1 MDDTGERY
9 IPGTAGS
16 ITAEHQHRYAF
27 AAGLTAGASVLDV
40 ACGEGYGAAFLA
52 RSAAQV
58 VGVDLDPAAIAHAAR
73 HYGGIANLSFKAGE
87 VGALP
92 FADRSF
98 DAVVC
103 FETIEHVAD
112 PRAALRELK
121 RVLTPDGRLI
131 VSTPDREV
139 YSGELSN
146 RNQFHLAE
154 LSAAEFA
161 GELRQLFAHV
171 ELRGQ
176 AVGLASVIAAAADA
190 PAGGAAIWWLHGT
203 APGRTPRPP
212 VRPVF
217 LVALCSDAPLE
228 APAASVLVDGTE
240 TGAGALEALQARGN
254 ELAGTLDA
262 VRRQAI
268 DDYDGLTR
276 QVAALQAVSD
286 EKDALLAGNETV
298 LREQLRILD
307 ERQALIQAQAAVIA
321 EQRDAHLSQL
331 RRLAEKD
338 EALAREIDQLK
349 SAFHAERQ
357 ARLVQEEAAHRQE
370 LAALEQEC
378 RALEERRRLAEQD
391 SAEIRDAVP
400 PMIAHAEQL
409 VLALCAA
416 HGEEARALAVRSKTL
431 RQRLVYCVP
440 TGLRKRLRL
449 NGRTGRERRAG
460 GVAQAAAQRAAA
472 LLQDC
477 LNQCRDMRE
486 RLAAPLAGAGSPPEP
501 APAPVEPVAEPV
513 VEVSAEVPARVPDP
527 QDDDIRLLESSAL
540 FDKAWYAETYG
551 IEPHEAARHYLD
563 TGFRNGWNP
572 SLLFSTGD
580 YFRGNKDVPSDHNPL
595 LHYLR
600 HGIREGRSLYAGS
613 AAAGP
618 LPDRFWRYGLRGEP
632 AGGAA
637 GEPARRHG

>member
-16 ITAEHQHRYAF
+16 IAAEHQHRYAF
-27 AAGLTAGASVLDV
+27 AAALTAGASVLDV

-52 RSAAQV
+52 RAAAQV

-73 HYGGIANLSFKAGE
+73 HYGGIGNLSFEAGAI
-87 VGALP
+87 GALP

-121 RVLTPDGRLI
+121 RVLRPEGRLI

-139 YSGELSN
+139 YSGELNN

-190 PAGGAAIWWLHGT
+190 PATDLWWLDGT

-212 VRPVF
+212 ARPVF

-228 APAASVLVDGTE
+228 APAASVLVDGSE
-240 TGAGALEALQARGN
+240 TGAGAFEALQARGN

-276 QVAALQAVSD
+276 QVTALQAACD
-286 EKDALLAGNETV
+286 EKDRLLAGNETV
-298 LREQLRILD
+298 LRDQLRILD

-321 EQRDAHLSQL
+321 EQRDAHLPQL

-349 SAFHAERQ
+349 DAFHAERQ
-357 ARLVQEEAAHRQE
+357 ARLAQAEAAHRQE
-370 LAALEQEC
+370 LAALEEEC
-378 RALEERRRLAEQD
+378 RALGERCHAAERET
-391 SAEIRDAVP
+391 AAIRGAVP
-400 PMIAHAEQL
+400 PMITQAEQL
-409 VLALCAA
+409 VLALRDA

-431 RQRLVYCVP
+431 RQRMVYCVP

-460 GVAQAAAQRAAA
+460 SVAQAAALRAAA

-477 LNQCRDMRE
+477 LNQCRDMRA
-486 RLAAPLAGAGSPPEP
+486 RIAAPLAGSASEP
-501 APAPVEPVAEPV
+501 AAAIAETVAG
-513 VEVSAEVPARVPDP
+513 VPPRVPDP

-551 IEPHEAARHYLD
+551 VEPHEAARHYLD
-563 TGFRNGWNP
+563 AGFRNGWNP

-580 YFRGNKDVPSDHNPL
+580 YFRGNKDVPPDHNPL

-600 HGIREGRSLYAGS
+600 HGIREGRSPYAVATGS
-613 AAAGP
+613 
-618 LPDRFWRYGLRGEP
+618 LPDRFWRHGLRGEP
-632 AGGAA
+632 AG
-637 GEPARRHG
+637 EPTARRHG

>member
-58 VGVDLDPAAIAHAAR
+58 VGVDLDAAAIAHAAR

-112 PRAALRELK
+112 PRAALRELR
-121 RVLTPDGRLI
+121 RVLKPDGRLI

-139 YSGELSN
+139 YSGELNN

-154 LSAAEFA
+154 FSAAEFA
-161 GELRQLFAHV
+161 DELRQLFAHV

-176 AVGLASVIAAAADA
+176 AVGLASVIAAATDTPAAD
-190 PAGGAAIWWLHGT
+190 IWWLHGT
-203 APGRTPRPP
+203 APGRTPLPP
-212 VRPVF
+212 ARPVF

-254 ELAGTLDA
+254 ELTGTLDA

-276 QVAALQAVSD
+276 QVAALRAVSD
-286 EKDALLAGNETV
+286 DKDALLAGNETV

-321 EQRDAHLSQL
+321 EQRDAQLAQL

-357 ARLVQEEAAHRQE
+357 ARLAQAEASHRQE

-378 RALEERRRLAEQD
+378 RALEERRRSAERE
-391 SAEIRDAVP
+391 SAEIRGAVP

-409 VLALCAA
+409 VLALREA

-440 TGLRKRLRL
+440 TRLRKRLRL

-460 GVAQAAAQRAAA
+460 GVAQAAALRAAA

-501 APAPVEPVAEPV
+501 APPPAEVVAEV
-513 VEVSAEVPARVPDP
+513 IARVPDP

-540 FDKAWYAETYG
+540 FDKAWYVETYG

-580 YFRGNKDVPSDHNPL
+580 YFRSNKDVPSDHNPL

-600 HGIREGRSLYAGS
+600 HGIREGRSLYAGN

-632 AGGAA
+632 AGGAG
-637 GEPARRHG
+637 GEPAARRHG